1 MFFLFFFP
9 PRDEKRRGIPF
20 SGGNKNESSCSKK
33 KSSKDRTN
41 EVDSSL
47 RWKQKWILLLHEKAL
62 VVVGVEVCEFELFR
76 GYIIKQAKEI
86 DIQSLIDMVD
96 QISI

>member
-1 MFFLFFFP
+1 MFLFFS
-9 PRDEKRRGIPF
+9 PRDEKRRGIPL
-20 SGGNKNESSCSKK
+20 SGGNKNESSCSTK

-41 EVDSSL
+41 AVDSSL

-62 VVVGVEVCEFELFR
+62 VVVGVGACEFELFR